1 MGELLEALS
10 GADIDEGINLDRVR
24 IMSVSDGDVLVLE
37 HPLILSDAAAE
48 RVLAAFKKVTGK
60 DIKVI
65 ILEEKM
71 TLAAVLRAREVS
83 EQ

>member
-10 GADIDEGINLDRVR
+10 GADIDEGIQLDRVR
-24 IMSVSDGDVLVLE
+24 TMNVSDGDVLVLE
-37 HPLILSDAAAE
+37 HPLVLSNAAAE
-48 RVLAAFKKVTGK
+48 RVLVAFKRVTGK